1 MPDESSSDPRPTV
14 RPMALQINAWWRGLV
29 SAIGLAALGA
39 GGLAVF
45 VTHLEAGPVALLVV
59 GLILLLVGAGGR
71 LPNRLKVGDNE
82 AAWEAVEDF
91 VSRVAGDVPSEQTP
105 ELIHAL
111 TELAEVAPAA
121 AAAGL
126 GAITGRI
133 AYRDMVIDM
142 LTEALQGVNG
152 SIDLKFSAP
161 PTGDNAVISALNDSS
176 LLIQIRNRVDV
187 NVIKDMT
194 AMVAAEAAR
203 GVFRVLLITS
213 EEPSNLASVRL
224 MSSES
229 VRHVR
234 ITGKDDLPKLV
245 AAIEQ
250 AFDIPS

>member
-1 MPDESSSDPRPTV
+1 
-14 RPMALQINAWWRGLV
+14 MALQINAWWRGFISV
-29 SAIGLAALGA
+29 IGLAALGA

-59 GLILLLVGAGGR
+59 GLILLLIGAGGR
-71 LPNRLKVGDNE
+71 LPNRLKVGENE

-133 AYRDMVIDM
+133 AYRDMVIEM
-142 LTEALQGVNG
+142 LTEAVRETNGPVN
-152 SIDLKFSAP
+152 LKFSP
-161 PTGDNAVISALNDSS
+161 PSTGESSVISAPNGSN
-176 LLIQIRNRVDV
+176 LLVQIRNRVDV
-187 NVIKDMT
+187 NVVKEMT
-194 AMVAAEAAR
+194 AVVAAEVSS
-203 GVFRVLLITS
+203 GVFRVLLVTN

-234 ITGKDDLPKLV
+234 ITGRDDLPKLV
-245 AAIEQ
+245 AAIRQ
-250 AFDIPS
+250 AFDIPG